1 VGLVQ
6 PPLTA
11 RRPSRPAAAG
21 HCGIVF
27 ASQAGHAGRRMKTYL
42 TYGLAMTVAG
52 ALLTL
57 ALFFLDFH
65 SDPAKLRTAQWI
77 GMGGGLVIGIAAIV
91 LGTKAR
97 RAELPATEEFGYGRA
112 LGTGVMIVL
121 FAALFGIVTNLLY
134 TQVINPNFSE
144 VLVQAQIEKWEAAG
158 MSADK
163 IEKAEGLMRKMMNPA
178 IQACVGF
185 LSGMVFGTLISLV
198 TAAFLKREA
207 SAEPPVVA

>member
-57 ALFFLDFH
+57 A
-65 SDPAKLRTAQWI
+65 LRTAQWI

-185 LSGMVFGTLISLV
+185 LSGMMFGTLISLV